1 LQLFLAFLLFAA
13 AFFAEPIF
21 EHFPAISTDVRSV
34 MDDFGAGDPKKII
47 HYRQATATIMEHGY
61 DSAKVKYPMD
71 GYIMATG
78 ITARNAEE
86 RSLLK
91 RLPNGSSLVV
101 FYDPV
106 NPTIVVMQ
114 PTYNLA
120 QSKMRLVNIPKG
132 GYGER
137 KGKKHFIAG
146 YGVTERIN
154 YFRIGCIVI
163 GFALL
168 FSGAQALKSD
178 HQI

>member
-1 LQLFLAFLLFAA
+1 MQLFLAFLLFAA

-21 EHFPAISTDVRSV
+21 EYMPGVSTDVRSV
-34 MDDFGAGDPKKII
+34 LDDFGAGDPKKII
-47 HYRQATATIMEHGY
+47 HYRQATANIMEHGY

-78 ITARNAEE
+78 ITARNDEE

-120 QSKMRLVNIPKG
+120 RSKMKRVTIPKG
-132 GYGER
+132 GFGKR

-146 YGVTERIN
+146 YGVSEKIN